1 MKKKILAVTGIRSD
15 YDILSTVLKAI
26 NTHPGLSLGVV
37 VTGAHLSENY
47 GLTKSLIEDDQFHI
61 VDEIESLLNV
71 DTDSARVKGLGIQIQ
86 GLVQTVVRERPDFLL
101 VLGDR
106 EESISTALIGSYL
119 NIPVAHIA
127 GGDRVVGNVD
137 DQVRHAVT
145 KLAHLHFTTNQ
156 ESADRVL
163 KLGEQPFRVFN
174 VGNPGLDRLL
184 TVPSL
189 TVDQLSRS
197 LNFPLSEG
205 EPLLLVIQ
213 HVISTEI
220 QDAYEQMRQTL
231 MAVSELGI
239 KTILSYPNSD
249 AGGQQIIRAIQEYSS
264 LPFLYTAKNIPRLEF
279 VNLFRRASCLLGNSS
294 AGILEAPL
302 LGLPVVNVGNRQKGR
317 LHAENVTF
325 VPHECQAIIAA
336 VKRAVFDTD
345 YIQLVSKCSNPYGDG
360 NSSKRIAEILAT
372 TNTNDALLIKDITY

>member
-1 MKKKILAVTGIRSD
+1 MKKRILAVTGIRSD

-26 NTHPGLSLGVV
+26 NIHPDLSLGVV
-37 VTGAHLSENY
+37 VTGAHLSDNY
-47 GLTKSLIEDDQFHI
+47 GLTKSLIEDDQFEI

-71 DTDSARVKGLGIQIQ
+71 DTDSARVKGLGIQLQ
-86 GLVQTVVRERPDFLL
+86 GLVQTVARERPDFLL

-106 EESISTALIGSYL
+106 EESISTALVGSYL
-119 NIPVAHIA
+119 NIPIAHLC

-145 KLAHLHFTTNQ
+145 KLAHIHFTTNQ
-156 ESADRVL
+156 ESFDRVL

-184 TVPSL
+184 SVPSL
-189 TVDQLSRS
+189 SADQLSQK
-197 LNFPLSEG
+197 LNFPLSED

-220 QDAYEQMRQTL
+220 DEAYHQMRQTL
-231 MAVSELGI
+231 TAVSSLGI

-249 AGGQQIIRAIQEYSS
+249 AGGQQMIRAIHEYSS
-264 LPFLYTAKNIPRLEF
+264 LPFLYTARNIPRLEF

-302 LGLPVVNVGNRQKGR
+302 LKIPVVNVGNRQKGR
-317 LHAENVTF
+317 LHSENVAF
-325 VPHECQAIIAA
+325 VPHDSQAIINA
-336 VKRAVFDTD
+336 VNRAVYDPN
-345 YIQLVSKCSNPYGDG
+345 YIKTVSQCSNPYGDG
-360 NSSKRIAEILAT
+360 KSSQRISNVIASIEI
-372 TNTNDALLIKDITY
+372 NDNLLIKDITY